1 MVDVNRLF
9 TRTCATSGS
18 GYTEQRGAYPMKKIM
33 LPLIVF
39 CLGLFVADYFFGVDV
54 AKLARGFG
62 SMLVEMVTSARN

>member
-9 TRTCATSGS
+9 TRSCATSGS
-18 GYTEQRGAYPMKKIM
+18 GYTERQGAPLMKKMM
-33 LPLIVF
+33 LPIMVF
-39 CLGLFVADYFFGVDV
+39 FLGLFVADYFFGIDV

>member
-1 MVDVNRLF
+1 
-9 TRTCATSGS
+9 
-18 GYTEQRGAYPMKKIM
+18 MKKIM